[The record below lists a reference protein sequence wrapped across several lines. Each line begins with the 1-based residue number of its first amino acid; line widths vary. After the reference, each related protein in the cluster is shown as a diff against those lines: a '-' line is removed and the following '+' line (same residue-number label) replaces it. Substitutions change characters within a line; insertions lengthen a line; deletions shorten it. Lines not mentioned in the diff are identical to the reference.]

1 MVINSFINENFHRI
15 KKFQLDIFLIFLVQ
29 RIHTQRKEKTILKN
43 ISAATLRSHGD
54 LVHIMVSTVTHQL
67 TVVTLRKVP

>member
-43 ISAATLRSHGD
+43 ISAATLRSYGD